1 MSLVCSYC
9 LNRFFH
15 LKSVIQTVLDSRPF
29 IKQTLSALILIF
41 FLTGCATFPQ
51 PTVQLNS
58 TVHQISLDQEEHWL
72 IKGKIGFSS
81 PEKKQSANFRWQ
93 QAQQQY
99 QLNMTSIIGTSIL
112 KMQGDEQS
120 VTLVTDDETYQDSD
134 PGHLI
139 WRVTGWQIP
148 VEKLRF
154 WIKGQHQKHDKVI
167 ISEQGWV
174 TQLQPNCNNCQNWII
189 NYDNYKLIDKIWLP
203 HKVVLN
209 DSLNNSQLLIR
220 INQWD
225 LHE

>member
-174 TQLQPNCNNCQNWII
+174 TQLQPNCNNCKNWII

>member
-41 FLTGCATFPQ
+41 FLTGCATSPQ

>member
-29 IKQTLSALILIF
+29 IKQTLSALILTF
-41 FLTGCATFPQ
+41 FLTGCVMSPQ
-51 PTVQLNS
+51 PTVNLNS
-58 TVHQISLDQEEHWL
+58 TAHQISLNQENRWL
-72 IKGKIGFSS
+72 IKGKIGFKS

-120 VTLVTDDETYQDSD
+120 VTLITDDEIYKDSD
-134 PGHLI
+134 PSHLI

-148 VEKLRF
+148 IEKLRF

-167 ISEQGWV
+167 TSEQGWV
-174 TQLQPNCNNCQNWII
+174 SQLQPSCNNCQNWII
-189 NYDNYKLIDKIWLP
+189 NYDNYKLVDEIWLP

-209 DSLNNSQLLIR
+209 DSINNSQLLIR

>member
-41 FLTGCATFPQ
+41 FLTGCATSPQ

-174 TQLQPNCNNCQNWII
+174 TQLQPNCNNCKNWII